1 MLVCHD
7 GPVLP
12 AGFDLLPRLS
22 HRKVDEA
29 SRTQVAAAVAA
40 ATPGLVIHGHWHHR
54 YTAELPVGAGVAR
67 VEGLASNL
75 QGDDRALLEVDTA
88 TIA

>member
-1 MLVCHD
+1 M
-7 GPVLP
+7 
-12 AGFDLLPRLS
+12 
-22 HRKVDEA
+22 
-29 SRTQVAAAVAA
+29 
-40 ATPGLVIHGHWHHR
+40 IHGHWHHR